1 MGEFGDAYRQVRER
15 VRAVVRET
23 GDDRLDR
30 PSPATPRW
38 TVHDVLAHLVG
49 VTADAVEG
57 RLDGVATDAWTQAQ
71 VDRRRGRT
79 VGELLAE
86 WDDYGPRFEALMDA
100 LPQEVSG
107 QAVFDAVTH
116 EHDLRCALGRPG
128 ARDSAALA
136 IAWDWFVAART
147 RGGAPALRFVTEAGE
162 AVSGAGAPVATVR
175 ASRFD
180 VLRAVSGRRSAS
192 EIAGFGWDPRP
203 VPELLLAAPIFT
215 MRDEPLGE

>member
-128 ARDSAALA
+128 ARDRAA
-136 IAWDWFVAART
+136 VHRHC
-147 RGGAPALRFVTEAGE
+147 
-162 AVSGAGAPVATVR
+162 VS
-175 ASRFD
+175 
-180 VLRAVSGRRSAS
+180 
-192 EIAGFGWDPRP
+192 
-203 VPELLLAAPIFT
+203 
-215 MRDEPLGE
+215 